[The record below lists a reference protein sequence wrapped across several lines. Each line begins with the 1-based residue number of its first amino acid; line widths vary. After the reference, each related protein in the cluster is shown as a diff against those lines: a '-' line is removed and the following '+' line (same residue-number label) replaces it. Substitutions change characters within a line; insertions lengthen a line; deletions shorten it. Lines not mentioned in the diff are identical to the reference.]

1 MTTMLRSSFQ
11 FEHQLKSKNPI
22 EKYLVWFFL
31 LLYTGVN
38 LYFGFNEDATWDDD
52 CPTRYYNTI
61 NAFNEPHNFIDVWNR
76 PLFVLIFSLIVHLG
90 RNSIFI
96 SMVIL
101 TAIAAYYLYR
111 GLKVQKIANAYMILP
126 LLLFQTYF
134 FTISRNAETE
144 PISVALMCFGFYF
157 LTKKN
162 WLAFAIIGGLMPL
175 ARLELSVL
183 LVFWGWYLLKETQY
197 KYILILG
204 LPMVLWNVAGWIIEG
219 DFLYVIN
226 KTLGKDNET
235 NRYGHTT
242 FGHYFQR
249 YIYVVG
255 PIIYLFFIVGMMDL
269 LKRLKLDFFV
279 FWQMVAGFVLYVIFS
294 WKLNMGNAAGFLRNL
309 IPLAPLT
316 ALIALEG
323 YNYVWESF
331 AAFAKGRK
339 SLTDFGD
346 EIVPAKTFD
355 ELSDEEYDNLNT
367 KAKKAYDQK
376 YDEWELSSQK
386 VKAAFNQ
393 INAKQEKRKV
403 HNLVFVWILIF
414 ATIGSVFY
422 FHSFEIK
429 SHHKLNEE
437 VSDYTNLYSILI
449 LLGVLFI
456 MQIVTILTKIS
467 HYSMITFGVLI
478 GLGSLAFTGITEPP
492 NKNMSP
498 ERDVMQ
504 NISELYVSSYL
515 KESTTY
521 VNHIWFFW
529 ATDLNKF
536 DTIQYKL
543 VTIANLEKAAV
554 GDICIYETHYSHRL
568 AGDVPNNYF
577 DNKKD
582 WVELSRKIASDNS
595 FQCVIFQKTDTTFAE
610 RVAKVN
616 KFITDYPNDFLAYFS
631 KGNLYKSIYNIDSSL
646 VYYNKAL
653 SIDSSYFNLFYS
665 RGLIHFNAK
674 NYDLAIK
681 DFRKTYELNNKNAD
695 ALHNIGACFS
705 NLALPDSALVY
716 YDKAIVINP
725 KYENAY
731 INKAQTLVNLGKKD
745 EALEVY
751 SKAISINNKNESII
765 LNRAQLYYEKQ
776 DWMNCIIDLSNA
788 LKING
793 NNPNALL
800 IRGICYLNINSKDL
814 GCKDWTTSSAMG
826 NQQANQFL
834 MQYCN

>member
-1 MTTMLRSSFQ
+1 MTTMLRSTFQ

-52 CPTRYYNTI
+52 CPTRYYNTL
-61 NAFNEPHNFIDVWNR
+61 NAFDEPHNFISVWNR
-76 PLFVLIFSLIVHLG
+76 PLFVLIFSPIVHLG
-90 RNSIFI
+90 RNSIFV

-101 TAIAAYYLYR
+101 TAIGAYYLYR
-111 GLKVQKIANAYMILP
+111 GLKNQGIANAFMVLP
-126 LLLFQTYF
+126 FLLFQTYF

-144 PISVALMCFGFYF
+144 PISVALICFGFYF

-183 LVFWGWYLLKETQY
+183 LLFWGWYLLKETQY

-204 LPMVLWNVAGWIIEG
+204 LPTVLWNIAGGIIEG

-226 KTLGKDNET
+226 ETIGKENAT

-255 PIIYLFFIVGMMDL
+255 PIIYLFFIIGMVDL
-269 LKRLKLDFFV
+269 LKRLKLDFFI
-279 FWQMVAGFVLYVIFS
+279 FWQMVIGFFLYVIFS
-294 WKLNMGNAAGFLRNL
+294 WKLNIGNSAGFLRNL

-323 YNYVWESF
+323 YNYIWETF
-331 AAFAKGRK
+331 AAFARGRK
-339 SLTDFGD
+339 PLTDFD
-346 EIVPAKTFD
+346 EEILPAKTFD
-355 ELSDEEYDNLNT
+355 ELTDEEYDKLNT

-376 YDEWELSSQK
+376 FDEWELKAKK
-386 VKAAFNQ
+386 VKRAFAKT
-393 INAKQEKRKV
+393 NAQQEKRKV
-403 HNLVFVWILIF
+403 HNLVFVWIFII
-414 ATIGSVFY
+414 ATIGTVYY
-422 FHSFEIK
+422 FHSYEIK

-437 VSDYTNLYSILI
+437 VADYTNLYSILAV
-449 LLGVLFI
+449 LGVLII
-456 MQIVTILTKIS
+456 MQLLTVFTKLS
-467 HYSMITFGVLI
+467 HFSMITFGVI
-478 GLGSLAFTGITEPP
+478 FGLGSLAFTGITEPP

-504 NISELYVSSYL
+504 EISELYVSSYL
-515 KESTTY
+515 KETTTY

-529 ATDLNKF
+529 ATDLDKY

-543 VTIANLEKAAV
+543 VTIANLEKANV

-577 DNKKD
+577 DNKKE
-582 WVELSRKIASDNS
+582 WVELTRKIAKDNS
-595 FQCVIFQKTDTTFAE
+595 FQCVIFQKTDTTFTE
-610 RVAKVN
+610 RIAKIN
-616 KFITDYPNDFLAYFS
+616 KFLTDYPNDFLAYFS
-631 KGNLYKSIYNIDSSL
+631 KGNLFKSVYNIDSSL

-653 SIDSSYFNLFYS
+653 SLDSSYFNVFYS

-674 NYDLAIK
+674 NFDLAIK
-681 DFRKTYELNNKNAD
+681 DFKKTFELNKKNAD
-695 ALHNIGACFS
+695 ALHNIGACYS
-705 NLALPDSALVY
+705 NLTLPDSALVY
-716 YDKAIVINP
+716 YDKAIAINP

-731 INKAQTLVNLGKKD
+731 ANKAQTLVNLGKKD

-751 SKAISINNKNESII
+751 SKAISINNKNETII

-776 DWMNCIIDLSNA
+776 DWMNCILDLTNA

-793 NNPNALL
+793 KNANALL
-800 IRGICYLNINSKDL
+800 IRGICYLNLKSNDL
-814 GCKDWTTSSAMG
+814 GCKDWASSAALG
-826 NQQANQFL
+826 NPQANQFI
-834 MQYCN
+834 MQYCK